1 MRLSENEMRRS
12 EISRNTRETKIELEL
27 CLDGGAYDIQTGCGF
42 LNHMLEL
49 FAVHSGFGLKVRCVG
64 DTDVDFHHTV
74 EDVGIVLGQA
84 FLDAIGDKKG
94 IARYADVTIP
104 MDEALVLCATDIS
117 GRGTLNY
124 ALKIEC
130 AKVSDDSDE
139 IKSKS
144 VGLFDT
150 ELVEEF
156 FIAFT
161 REARITLHIV
171 QLFGKNTHHIIEC
184 AFKAFARS
192 LKSAV
197 QIVGNDI
204 PSSKGVL

>member
-1 MRLSENEMRRS
+1 MRKA
-12 EISRNTRETKIELEL
+12 EICRNTRETKIELSL
-27 CLDGGAYDIQTGCGF
+27 CLDGGDYEIDTGCGF

-49 FAVHSGFGLKVRCVG
+49 FAVHSGFSLKVKCVG

-84 FLDAIGDKKG
+84 FSGAIGDKKG

-124 ALKIEC
+124 ALKIES
-130 AKVSDDSDE
+130 AKVTDDSDE
-139 IKSKS
+139 VRAKA

-150 ELVEEF
+150 ELIEEF

-192 LKSAV
+192 LKKAAE
-197 QIVGNDI
+197 IVGNDI

>member
-1 MRLSENEMRRS
+1 MRKA
-12 EISRNTRETKIELEL
+12 EISRNTRETKIELSL
-27 CLDGGAYDIQTGCGF
+27 SLDGGDYDIDTGCGF

-49 FAVHSGFGLKVRCVG
+49 FAVHSGFGLKVKCKG

-84 FLDAIGDKKG
+84 FLQAIGDKKG

-124 ALKIEC
+124 ALKIES
-130 AKVSDDSDE
+130 AKVTDESDE
-139 IKSKS
+139 VRAKA

-150 ELVEEF
+150 ELIEEF
-156 FIAFT
+156 FIAFV

-192 LKSAV
+192 LRKATE
-197 QIVGNDI
+197 IVGDRV

>member
-1 MRLSENEMRRS
+1 MRKA
-12 EISRNTRETKIELEL
+12 EISRNTRETKIELSL
-27 CLDGGAYDIQTGCGF
+27 CLDGGDYEIDTGCGF

-49 FAVHSGFGLKVRCVG
+49 FAVHSGFSLKVKCVG

-84 FLDAIGDKKG
+84 FSEAIGDKKG

-124 ALKIEC
+124 ALKIES
-130 AKVSDDSDE
+130 AKVTDDSDE
-139 IKSKS
+139 VRAKA

-150 ELVEEF
+150 ELIEEF

-192 LKSAV
+192 LKKAAE
-197 QIVGNDI
+197 IVGNDI